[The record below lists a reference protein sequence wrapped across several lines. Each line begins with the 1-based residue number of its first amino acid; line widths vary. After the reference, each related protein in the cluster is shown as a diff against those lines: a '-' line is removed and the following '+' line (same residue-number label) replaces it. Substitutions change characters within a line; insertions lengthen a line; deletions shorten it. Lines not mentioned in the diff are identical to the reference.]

1 QFNFTYFS
9 HLKEDHSSKKGIGTC
24 LMLRTY
30 SLNFQLLCHFFQ
42 NERIAIL
49 CHQQEQ
55 FLMSLIAQQIL
66 KDRCPPLHLPP
77 GVFPDSSRN
86 VRPS

>member
-1 QFNFTYFS
+1 
-9 HLKEDHSSKKGIGTC
+9 
-24 LMLRTY
+24 MLRTY
-30 SLNFQLLCHFFQ
+30 SLNFQLFCHFFQ

-66 KDRCPPLHLPP
+66 KDRCLPLH
-77 GVFPDSSRN
+77 VF
-86 VRPS
+86 